1 MGNKNKSQNAIRQNI
16 NDLVLSDLE
25 FKDFIKKD
33 ILMIPLNAL
42 IEGYETSVNAYNIL
56 KNHDCFDISKIEKSK
71 TYYDFIENVYE
82 FFKLNE
88 LTIHTDYS
96 HGYFLQKTE
105 SVELVH
111 DVAFMYLADIEKSPY
126 KNWIKKGIWYLL
138 ECGFDKPWLLRDIIG
153 QKEEM
158 TIDDE
163 YTNREDYLK
172 DLTVIKEAFEECDN
186 ISKIINKIHKV
197 KVNKYKNIEK
207 SKAPYDLKLWF
218 KTCQLLYDSGFNLE
232 MLSIHNN
239 DDDTSLSERYV
250 FLESDNSYSTEIYS
264 EHMQMCYENTSFDLF
279 KRTLITKDEITVI
292 NDDNLS
298 AFLLLI
304 FDINFETGM
313 FLNLHSKQ
321 NIKYEIT
328 LQTMENLVNLSK

>member
-16 NDLVLSDLE
+16 NDLILSDLKFE
-25 FKDFIKKD
+25 DFIKKD
-33 ILMIPLNAL
+33 ILIIPSDILK
-42 IEGYETSVNAYNIL
+42 EGYKTSVNAYNIL

-71 TYYDFIENVYE
+71 TYYEFIENMNE
-82 FFKLNE
+82 FLTCNE
-88 LTIHTDYS
+88 LTIHTNYS
-96 HGYFLQKTE
+96 YGYFLQKTE
-105 SVELVH
+105 SIELAH
-111 DVAFMYLADIEKSPY
+111 DVAFMYLIDIEKSPY

-138 ECGFDKPWLLRDIIG
+138 KCGFDKPWLLKDVIN

-158 TIDDE
+158 ITEDE
-163 YTNREDYLK
+163 YDNKEDYLK
-172 DLTVIKEAFEECDN
+172 DLAVTKEALKECDN
-186 ISKIINKIHKV
+186 ISKIINKICKIKV
-197 KVNKYKNIEK
+197 DKYKNIEK

-218 KTCQLLYDSGFNLE
+218 KTCQLLYKSGFNLE
-232 MLSIHNN
+232 MLSISNN

-250 FLESDNSYSTEIYS
+250 FLESENSYSTDFYS